1 MVKLKQ
7 RTITGLVL
15 APIGIAAVL
24 LLPTAALAAFTS
36 LTVLVAMWEWTRMSG
51 FASRPMRSAVVAL
64 VMLALAALWLVRNEP
79 LIWYLIGA
87 GAVFWIIAFLWL
99 RNFSFGAAP
108 TRENA
113 AIKLAAGLFAT
124 LPAWIALSKLHGDPR
139 GGPGWAL
146 LALTLVSVA
155 DTAAYFTGSRY
166 GKTKLCPQISP
177 NKTIAGVYGALAS
190 GAILSATG
198 GWLLGLRGFAWVA
211 LIALALVTVVASII
225 GDLFESLIKRQ
236 AGVKDSGTLFPGHGG
251 MFDRL
256 DGMFAALPVFAL
268 GKALLDLAFAP

>member
-1 MVKLKQ
+1 MKQ
-7 RTITGLVL
+7 RLITGLIL

-24 LLPTAALAAFTS
+24 FLPTMALAVFTS
-36 LTVLVAMWEWTRMSG
+36 ITVLVAMWECTRMSG
-51 FASRPMRSAVVAL
+51 FASRPVRSAVVAL
-64 VMLALAALWLVRNEP
+64 VALALVFLWMARGEP
-79 LIWYLIGA
+79 LIWYLIVA
-87 GAVFWIIAFLWL
+87 GVVWWFIAFLWL

-113 AIKLAAGLFAT
+113 IIKLVAGLFAT
-124 LPAWIALSKLHGDPR
+124 LPAWIALTKLHGEPR
-139 GGPGWAL
+139 SGHGWAL
-146 LALTLVSVA
+146 LALMLVSVA

-166 GKTKLCPQISP
+166 GKVKLCPQISP

-190 GAILSATG
+190 GAILSAIG
-198 GWLLGLRGFAWVA
+198 GWLLGLRGLAWLA
-211 LIALALVTVVASII
+211 LIALALATVIASIV

-268 GKALLDLAFAP
+268 GKALLDLAFGP

>member
-1 MVKLKQ
+1 MLKQ

-24 LLPTAALAAFTS
+24 LLPTAALAVFTS
-36 LTVLVAMWEWTRMSG
+36 MTVLVAMWEWTRMSG
-51 FASRPMRSAVVAL
+51 FASRPVRSGVVAF
-64 VMLALAALWLVRNEP
+64 VVLALFALWAARDEM
-79 LIWYLIGA
+79 LIWYLVIVA
-87 GAVFWIIAFLWL
+87 NVWWIVAFVWL
-99 RNFSFGAAP
+99 RNISFGAAP

-113 AIKLAAGLFAT
+113 AIKLVAGLLAT
-124 LPAWIALSKLHGDPR
+124 LPAWVALNWIHSDPH

-146 LALTLVSVA
+146 LAMMLVSVA

-166 GKTKLCPQISP
+166 GKKKLCPQISP

-190 GAILSATG
+190 GAILSAIG
-198 GWLLGLRGFAWVA
+198 GWLLHLRGLAWLA
-211 LIALALVTVVASII
+211 LIALALVVVIASIV

-268 GKALLDLAFAP
+268 GKALLDLVFAP

>member
-1 MVKLKQ
+1 MLKQ

-24 LLPTAALAAFTS
+24 LLPTAALAVFTS
-36 LTVLVAMWEWTRMSG
+36 ITVLVAMWEWTRMSG
-51 FASRPMRSAVVAL
+51 FASRPVRSGIVAL
-64 VMLALAALWLVRNEP
+64 VVLALFALWAARDGM
-79 LIWYLIGA
+79 LIWYLVVIGN
-87 GAVFWIIAFLWL
+87 VWWIVAFLWL
-99 RNFSFGAAP
+99 RNISFGAGP

-113 AIKLAAGLFAT
+113 AIKLVAGLLVT
-124 LPAWIALSKLHGDPR
+124 LPAWVALNWIHSDPH

-146 LALTLVSVA
+146 LAMMLVSVA

-166 GKTKLCPQISP
+166 GKKKLCPQISP
-177 NKTIAGVYGALAS
+177 NKTIVGVYGALAS
-190 GAILSATG
+190 GAILSVVG
-198 GWLLGLRGFAWVA
+198 GWLLHLRGIAWLALVA
-211 LIALALVTVVASII
+211 LSLVTVVASIV

>member
-1 MVKLKQ
+1 MLKQ

-15 APIGIAAVL
+15 APIGVAVVL
-24 LLPTAALAAFTS
+24 LLPTMALAAFTS
-36 LTVLVAMWEWTRMSG
+36 LTVLVALWEWTRMAG
-51 FASRPMRSAVVAL
+51 FTSRPMRSAAVAI
-64 VMLALAALWLVRNEP
+64 VMLVLVSLWLARDEP
-79 LIWYLIGA
+79 LIWYLIVA
-87 GAVFWIIAFLWL
+87 GVAWWLVAFAWL

-113 AIKLAAGLFAT
+113 AIKFAAGLLAT
-124 LPAWIALSKLHGDPR
+124 LPAWVALTKLHADPR
-139 GGPGWAL
+139 SGPGWAL
-146 LALTLVSVA
+146 LAMMLVSVA

-177 NKTIAGVYGALAS
+177 NKTFAGVYGALAS
-190 GAILSATG
+190 GAVLSAVG
-198 GWLLGLRGFAWVA
+198 GWLLHLRGLALAA
-211 LIALALVTVVASII
+211 LIALGLVTVVASIV

-268 GKALLDLAFAP
+268 GKALLDLALAP

>member
-1 MVKLKQ
+1 MKQ
-7 RTITGLVL
+7 RVVTGLIL

-24 LLPTAALAAFTS
+24 FLPTMALAVFTAI
-36 LTVLVAMWEWTRMSG
+36 TVLVAMWECTRMAG
-51 FASRPMRSAVVAL
+51 FASRPARSAVVAI
-64 VMLALAALWLVRNEP
+64 VTLALVFLWMARGDA
-79 LIWYLIGA
+79 LIWYLIAA
-87 GAVFWIIAFLWL
+87 GVVFWLIAFLWL

-113 AIKLAAGLFAT
+113 AIKLLAGLFAT
-124 LPAWIALSKLHGDPR
+124 LPAWVALTELHGDPR
-139 GGPGWAL
+139 NGHGWAL
-146 LALTLVSVA
+146 LALMLVSVA

-166 GKTKLCPQISP
+166 GKVKLCPQISP

-190 GAILSATG
+190 AAILSAIG
-198 GWLLGLRGFAWVA
+198 GWLLDLRGLAWLA
-211 LIALALVTVVASII
+211 LIVLALVTVTASIV

-268 GKALLDLAFAP
+268 GKALLDLAFGS

>member
-1 MVKLKQ
+1 MKQ
-7 RTITGLVL
+7 RMITGLIL
-15 APIGIAAVL
+15 APIGIVAVL
-24 LLPTAALAAFTS
+24 FLPTMALAVFTS
-36 LTVLVAMWEWTRMSG
+36 MTVLVAMWECTRMAG
-51 FASRPMRSAVVAL
+51 FASRPVRSAVVAL
-64 VMLALAALWLVRNEP
+64 VALALVFLWMARGEP
-79 LIWYLIGA
+79 LIWYLIAA
-87 GAVFWIIAFLWL
+87 GVVFWIVAFLWL

-113 AIKLAAGLFAT
+113 MIKLVAGLFAT
-124 LPAWIALSKLHGDPR
+124 LPAWIALTKLHGDPR
-139 GGPGWAL
+139 SGHGWAL
-146 LALTLVSVA
+146 LALMLVSVA

-166 GKTKLCPQISP
+166 GKVKLCPQISP

-190 GAILSATG
+190 GAILSAIG
-198 GWLLGLRGFAWVA
+198 GWLLDLRGLAWLS
-211 LIALALVTVVASII
+211 LIALALVTVIASIV

-268 GKALLDLAFAP
+268 GKALLDLAFGP

>member
-1 MVKLKQ
+1 MLKQ

-24 LLPTAALAAFTS
+24 LLPTAALAVFTS
-36 LTVLVAMWEWTRMSG
+36 MTVLVAMWEWTRMSG
-51 FASRPMRSAVVAL
+51 FASRPVRSGVVAF
-64 VMLALAALWLVRNEP
+64 VVLALFALWATRGEM
-79 LIWYLIGA
+79 LIWYLVIVA
-87 GAVFWIIAFLWL
+87 NVWWIVAFVWL
-99 RNFSFGAAP
+99 RNISFGAAP

-113 AIKLAAGLFAT
+113 AIKLVAGLLAT
-124 LPAWIALSKLHGDPR
+124 LPAWVALNWIHSDPH

-146 LALTLVSVA
+146 LAMMLVSVA

-166 GKTKLCPQISP
+166 GKKKLCPQISP

-190 GAILSATG
+190 GAILSAIG
-198 GWLLGLRGFAWVA
+198 GWLLHLRGLAWLA
-211 LIALALVTVVASII
+211 LIALALVTVVASIV

-268 GKALLDLAFAP
+268 GKALLDLVFAP

>member
-1 MVKLKQ
+1 MLNQ
-7 RTITGLVL
+7 RMITGLVL

-24 LLPTAALAAFTS
+24 FLPTAALAAFTS
-36 LTVLVAMWEWTRMSG
+36 TTVLVALWEWTRMSG
-51 FASRPMRSAVVAL
+51 FTSRPLRAAIVTLVAL
-64 VMLALAALWLVRNEP
+64 ALVGLWVLREHVVIWCLIAAGGVFWLV
-79 LIWYLIGA
+79 
-87 GAVFWIIAFLWL
+87 AFMWL

-113 AIKLAAGLFAT
+113 AIKLAAGILAT
-124 LPAWIALSKLHGDPR
+124 VPAWVALTKMHGDPHS
-139 GGPGWAL
+139 GPGWAL
-146 LALTLVSVA
+146 LAMMLVSVA
-155 DTAAYFTGSRY
+155 DTAAYFTGRRF
-166 GKTKLCPQISP
+166 GKAKLCPQISP

-190 GAILSATG
+190 GAILSAIG
-198 GWLLGLRGFAWVA
+198 GWLLHLRGLAWLA
-211 LIALALVTVVASII
+211 LIGLALVTVIASII

-268 GKALLDLAFAP
+268 GKALLDLAFGP

>member
-1 MVKLKQ
+1 MLKQ
-7 RTITGLVL
+7 RTITGLIL
-15 APIGIAAVL
+15 APITIAAVL
-24 LLPTAALAAFTS
+24 WLPTMALAAFTS
-36 LTVLVAMWEWTRMSG
+36 VTVLIAMWEWTRMAG
-51 FASRPMRSAVVAL
+51 FASRPVRSAVVAS
-64 VMLALAALWLVRNEP
+64 VTLALVVLWLERDEP
-79 LIWYLIGA
+79 LIWYLIIA
-87 GAVFWIIAFLWL
+87 GAVWWIVAFLWL

-113 AIKLAAGLFAT
+113 AIKLAAGLLAT
-124 LPAWIALSKLHGDPR
+124 LPAWVALTKMHGDPR
-139 GGPGWAL
+139 GGPGWTL
-146 LALTLVSVA
+146 LAMMLVSVA

-166 GKTKLCPQISP
+166 GKAKLCPQISP
-177 NKTIAGVYGALAS
+177 NKTRAGVYGALAS
-190 GAILSATG
+190 GLILSAVG
-198 GWLLGLRGFAWVA
+198 GWLLHVRGLAWIA
-211 LIALALVTVVASII
+211 LIVLALVTVIASIV